1 LCLNI
6 SLKIDAFNCFKYFK
20 HISSSFKGIQIEVP
34 GFSSAYF
41 EVRDF
46 DEIARKHAIQRLAT
60 PEEITQGVMWLC
72 SDGASFAIGLNLL
85 LDGGYTL
92 Q

>member
-1 LCLNI
+1 MHFAV
-6 SLKIDAFNCFKYFK
+6 K
-20 HISSSFKGIQIEVP
+20 
-34 GFSSAYF
+34 
-41 EVRDF
+41 DF
-46 DEIARKHAIQRLAT
+46 DEIAQKHAIQRLAS
-60 PEEITQGVMWLC
+60 PEEMAQGVMWLC